1 MKIVRHLRSSTLSR
15 NILAVATGTAAG
27 QAVAFAFSPLIT
39 RIYGPEIFGIQGV
52 FLALVSILSPVVALR
67 YPLAIIVADNDSDA
81 WHLRRLAMRMGFAL
95 SAGLTV
101 LLLLA
106 AEPIS
111 VLLGAEA
118 LGPLIWFLP
127 LALLCVAAQDVAGY
141 TAARRGQFRLVGV
154 VTVVQAFLANLARV
168 LGGLAAPIAGVL
180 VAVTSVAPAVQAG
193 LLNLRI
199 KGYPESRGALGKE
212 EVFRLLSKHR
222 DFPLFRMPTD
232 VLNSASQ
239 SVPVIM
245 LAALYSPTA
254 AGLYALTR
262 SVLNLPANLINAAIG
277 NVLYARFAELSRSG
291 SELWGM
297 LLKSTLYLLS
307 LAPIIIG
314 VSWFSPDIFAFIF
327 GEEWR
332 EAGHYAQWMAIWI
345 SLMIVNVPTSRIV
358 AVIGRQ
364 GLSLLFNVALLGIR
378 VLSVLAAA
386 WTSADA
392 RTAVAWFSISSAGMI
407 VLSLAVF
414 SYSTYRFD
422 MNTKASNGY

>member
-1 MKIVRHLRSSTLSR
+1 M
-15 NILAVATGTAAG
+15 ATGTAAG

-81 WHLRRLAMRMGFAL
+81 WNLRRLAMRMGFAL

-199 KGYPESRGALGKE
+199 KGYSESRGALDKE

-245 LAALYSPTA
+245 LAALYSPTV
-254 AGLYALTR
+254 AGFYALTR
-262 SVLNLPANLINAAIG
+262 SVLNLPANLVGAAMG
-277 NVLYARFAELSRSG
+277 NVLYAHFADLDRAAQPMSEQLMRWTLRLLTLS
-291 SELWGM
+291 
-297 LLKSTLYLLS
+297 
-307 LAPIIIG
+307 PVIIAF
-314 VSWFSPDIFAFIF
+314 SWFAPEAFAFLF
-327 GEEWR
+327 GGQWR
-332 EAGHYAQWMAIWI
+332 EAGHYAQWM
-345 SLMIVNVPTSRIV
+345 SLWLGVTIANVPAVRIAPVIQTQMLLLLINIFLLVSRTLAIL
-358 AVIGRQ
+358 VI
-364 GLSLLFNVALLGIR
+364 FWLGKG
-378 VLSVLAAA
+378 AAA
-386 WTSADA
+386 
-392 RTAVAWFSISSAGMI
+392 AVAAFSLVSLVGNV
-407 VLSLAVF
+407 VLTLSIIMAARRYD
-414 SYSTYRFD
+414 SR
-422 MNTKASNGY
+422 KALRRSPFRGAA